1 MSNQMLVTQFPLQ
14 GFSEVPPFQAL
25 LFILFLCLYAVAL
38 CGHSLLVVAITLSSR
53 LHTPMYFFLAN
64 LSVLALVCTC
74 TMVPKG
80 SWWRRRGASP
90 TGAAWPCM
98 VVGGGRGGAALHRRG
113 LRPLHGHLS
122 TTALW
127 LHDDPQ
133 GVCGAGWSCVGI
145 GMLGAGVNACL
156 MSRRTFRGPYVIGHV
171 FCGIPPLLLLSC
183 SSTYVN
189 NIMAIIA
196 DVFFAVLNF
205 LLTMVSYG
213 FIMSTIL
220 RVRTAKG
227 KQRAFSTCSSHLI
240 AATLY
245 YSTIIYTYLSPG
257 SSHSPGTGKVVAVLY
272 STVSPT
278 LNPLIYSLRNKDI
291 KAALRK
297 VLMHMAKNL

>member
-1 MSNQMLVTQFPLQ
+1 M
-14 GFSEVPPFQAL
+14 
-25 LFILFLCLYAVAL
+25 
-38 CGHSLLVVAITLSSR
+38 
-53 LHTPMYFFLAN
+53 
-64 LSVLALVCTC
+64 
-74 TMVPKG
+74 
-80 SWWRRRGASP
+80 
-90 TGAAWPCM
+90 
-98 VVGGGRGGAALHRRG
+98 
-113 LRPLHGHLS
+113 
-122 TTALW
+122 
-127 LHDDPQ
+127 
-133 GVCGAGWSCVGI
+133 GI

-156 MSRRTFRGPYVIGHV
+156 MSRRTFRGPNVIGHV
-171 FCGIPPLLLLSC
+171 FCGIPPLLPLSC
-183 SSTYVN
+183 SPTYVN

-196 DVFFAVLNF
+196 DVFFAMLNF

-213 FIMSTIL
+213 FIMSAIL
-220 RVRTAKG
+220 RVRTAEG

-245 YSTIIYTYLSPG
+245 YFTIIYTYLSPG